1 MASLPLYRM
10 MHNMTEQTTKRHRW
24 QPGESGNPKG
34 RPPRQRALTEILRRA
49 GSQTLEIDGKRVSGK
64 RLIAR
69 MLWELATRGES
80 KFPDGRELKVGGQG
94 WLDIVKFLYAQI
106 DGPPRAEVDVTT
118 DGRALDINAAIE
130 AELAQLAARRQAA
143 DAGGIAA
150 DEPGA
155 GDD

>member
-1 MASLPLYRM
+1 
-10 MHNMTEQTTKRHRW
+10 MTEQTTRRHRW
-24 QPGESGNPKG
+24 QPGESGNPRG
-34 RPPRQRALTEILRRA
+34 RPPKQRALTEILRRA
-49 GSQTLEIDGKRVSGK
+49 GSQTLEVDGKRISGK

-118 DGRALDINAAIE
+118 DGRALDLNAAIE
-130 AELAQLAARRQAA
+130 HELAKLAACRQAGA
-143 DAGGIAA
+143 AGPPAT
-150 DEPGA
+150 DEPGGG
-155 GDD
+155 GD